1 MSLGSAFLAGAF
13 VFREN
18 HVQRKSYV
26 SRVAVPSRGSCFPRK
41 KACPDKSYVSR
52 IGVPSRGSCFLRKT
66 CPGQSHVSRVGV
78 PSRGFCFLR
87 ITCPE
92 KSYVSRVAVPS
103 RGSCLPRKTCPA
115 KNFISWVGYIGI
127 GSFPFLCPL
136 ILKGRSWDPRQK
148 SGPHIQNLSISSFVT
163 ALGMYAGTQFYVD
176 ARTCVRRSCVRKN
189 ARLAVLMCVPT
200 YMRTFAHAH
209 VTARAHTH
217 TRSYV
222 RSCAVCVGTSV
233 RKFVGTS
240 VRRYVRT

>member
-1 MSLGSAFLAGAF
+1 MFSEKTMSREKAMSLGLPFLAGAL
-13 VFREN
+13 VFR
-18 HVQRKSYV
+18 
-26 SRVAVPSRGSCFPRK
+26 GK

-52 IGVPSRGSCFLRKT
+52 IGVLSRGSFLRKT
-66 CPGQSHVSRVGV
+66 CPGKSHVSRVGV

-148 SGPHIQNLSISSFVT
+148 SGPHILDNLMLNLQYIFC
-163 ALGMYAGTQFYVD
+163 AQDL
-176 ARTCVRRSCVRKN
+176 
-189 ARLAVLMCVPT
+189 VL
-200 YMRTFAHAH
+200 
-209 VTARAHTH
+209 
-217 TRSYV
+217 
-222 RSCAVCVGTSV
+222 
-233 RKFVGTS
+233 
-240 VRRYVRT
+240 